1 MSVGR
6 GALVVIHLANPT
18 EKFFGVLERL
28 EGVGVT
34 FRGISLDSYEEWV
47 TEVARR
53 EPSGLGLATMFV
65 PLFRVERIFL
75 DEQVGAVES
84 YRQRF
89 ERRVGSPVSNF
100 LAVPDADSDSNVF

>member
-1 MSVGR
+1 MTVGR

-18 EKFFGVLERL
+18 EKFWGILDRL

-47 TEVARR
+47 TEIVRR

-89 ERRVGSPVSNF
+89 ERRVGAPLSNF
-100 LAVPDADSDSNVF
+100 IALDDSDAGATPF